1 MDVHAPKPIHGWRDF
16 LKEVGIIVIGV
27 LIALSGEQA
36 VEALHW
42 RNKIASAEQAMR
54 LELRYDDGKEG
65 FVRLAAGRCL
75 DTALVEMQQATARHA
90 STAELRALAA
100 AYHPP
105 LRVWD
110 SEAWKAVLSS
120 DVGTHMS
127 AARLVQWSAPYRLLP
142 YLSEL
147 NAREGEYVADLSA
160 SLPTTG
166 AASPAELATFRRAVV
181 QLRRVNDVMVGAACM
196 VLLRTTALGAGLG
209 PTTRDSLAALVRNAY
224 GPCAHAPEL
233 RSTSLTEVSGEA
245 ELRRWGLE
253 Q

>member
-16 LKEVGIIVIGV
+16 LKEIGIVVIGV
-27 LIALSGEQA
+27 LIALSAEQA

-42 RNKIASAEQAMR
+42 RSKIASAEQAMR
-54 LELRYDDGKEG
+54 LELRDDDGHEG
-65 FVRLAAGRCL
+65 FVRLTAGRCL
-75 DTALVEMQQATARHA
+75 DSALVAMQQATARHA

-110 SEAWKAVLSS
+110 SEAWKAVLAS
-120 DVGTHMS
+120 DVGTHMG

-147 NAREGEYVADLSA
+147 NAREGEYVADLNA
-160 SLPTTG
+160 SLPATG
-166 AASPAELATFRRAVV
+166 TASPAELATFRRTVA
-181 QLRRVNDVMVGAACM
+181 QLRRVDDAMVGAAHM
-196 VLLRTTALGAGLG
+196 VLLRTAALGAGLDS
-209 PTTRDSLAALVRNAY
+209 TTRDSLAALVRSAY

-233 RSTSLTEVSGEA
+233 RSASLTAVSGA
-245 ELRRWGLE
+245 ADMRRWGLE